1 MCDYSYVLE
10 LLRAH
15 AADQRS
21 RALLHQRAEIE
32 NKTTARTLRNRA
44 RMICERLLD
53 LPEPQRCRFA
63 ERAARRL

>member
-21 RALLHQRAEIE
+21 RALLGRRAEIA
-32 NKTTARTLRNRA
+32 NKTTERTLRNRA
-44 RMICERLLD
+44 QLICERLLD
-53 LPEPQRCRFA
+53 LPEPQRRQFA
-63 ERAARRL
+63 ERAVRRL